1 MGLFNIFK
9 KKMPMDD
16 YMRGAPILVYKYYLQ
31 ANSYEKSMLEELYN
45 KYDGYILARE
55 REFLSKNMNKAPF
68 MTENLWG
75 AMILRYAYVDLR
87 EYTNNKGYPEI
98 LIAIF
103 YEKDKIDLA
112 SGPVE
117 SELLSKYL

>member
-1 MGLFNIFK
+1 MWLN
-9 KKMPMDD
+9 
-16 YMRGAPILVYKYYLQ
+16 LVY
-31 ANSYEKSMLEELYN
+31 NSIIYN
-45 KYDGYILARE
+45 NFLISEDGRV
-55 REFLSKNMNKAPF
+55 KNVKTNHIYK
-68 MTENLWG
+68 N
-75 AMILRYAYVDLR
+75 
-87 EYTNNKGYPEI
+87 YTNNKGYPEI